1 MIHSTKIQRE
11 QLDEFFNSQK
21 DIFSKPKTDYAPI
34 AAEMKQLA
42 KDTKLTEKQIKTWIA
57 QKKHR
62 EKCKNSQTNQGESDT
77 GPEAG
82 TSGSTADQPNPEEDD
97 LEFEDDD
104 EAEVTDSDTDGIC
117 IGTVDSD
124 TDWDDEDLNEGIMAS
139 LEENY
144 TKKNDEEKE
153 TGDGQ
158 QFEGEGKGKGEGKK
172 SSSKDQS

>member
-21 DIFSKPKTDYAPI
+21 DIFSKPKTDYEPI

-57 QKKHR
+57 QKKFR
-62 EKCKNSQTNQGESDT
+62 EKCKNSQANQESDT

-82 TSGSTADQPNPEEDD
+82 TSRSTRDQVNPEEDD
-97 LEFEDDD
+97 LEFEDETDD
-104 EAEVTDSDTDGIC
+104 TDSNTDAIC
-117 IGTVDSD
+117 IGNVESD

-144 TKKNDEEKE
+144 TKKNDE
-153 TGDGQ
+153 
-158 QFEGEGKGKGEGKK
+158 GKGK
-172 SSSKDQS
+172 SSSKDKS

>member
-21 DIFSKPKTDYAPI
+21 DIFSKPKTDYGPI

-57 QKKHR
+57 QKKVR
-62 EKCKNSQTNQGESDT
+62 EKCKNSQTNQDESDT

-82 TSGSTADQPNPEEDD
+82 TSGSTADQVNPEEDD
-97 LEFEDDD
+97 LEFEDNDETDD
-104 EAEVTDSDTDGIC
+104 TDTDGIC
-117 IGTVDSD
+117 IGNVDTD

-144 TKKNDEEKE
+144 TKKNDE
-153 TGDGQ
+153 
-158 QFEGEGKGKGEGKK
+158 GKGKGEGKK
-172 SSSKDQS
+172 SSSKDKS